1 MVELHSRP
9 QGSGGEIRD
18 RAVFLTRQTQDP
30 GGAMVLPFAGHI
42 AVSRGA
48 WVFTGRLRR
57 PRVLSSSWT
66 GGRGGAVLPR
76 QDSGLTHRFMESVAR
91 QGLP

>member
-1 MVELHSRP
+1 MVEPHGRP

-18 RAVFLTRQTQDP
+18 RAVFLTRQAQDP

-48 WVFTGRLRR
+48 WVFTGRL
-57 PRVLSSSWT
+57 
-66 GGRGGAVLPR
+66 
-76 QDSGLTHRFMESVAR
+76 
-91 QGLP
+91 